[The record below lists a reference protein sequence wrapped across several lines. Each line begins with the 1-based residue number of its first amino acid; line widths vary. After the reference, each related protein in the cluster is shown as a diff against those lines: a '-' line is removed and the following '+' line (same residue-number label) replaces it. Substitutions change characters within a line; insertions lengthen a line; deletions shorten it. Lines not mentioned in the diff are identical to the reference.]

1 VWALGVTL
9 YAMLTGRLPF
19 EHNNTQKLY
28 KMMANNE
35 YEEIPNISSSLK
47 SLIRAMIEVK
57 PSLRISLQ

>member
-1 VWALGVTL
+1 
-9 YAMLTGRLPF
+9 
-19 EHNNTQKLY
+19 
-28 KMMANNE
+28 MMANNE